1 MELCVALDL
10 PTKEE
15 NLVLVQ
21 KIKEYDVWLKV
32 GLRTYIRDGENFL
45 KAIKAIN
52 PEFKIFLDLK
62 LYDIP
67 NTMAD
72 AAESIMGLG
81 VDMFNVHASAGKR
94 AMSEIMNRLKK
105 YDNRPIVLAVT
116 ALTSFSEDEFKDV
129 YEKDI
134 AMKADQFAKDAMDSG
149 LDGVVCS
156 AYESKSIKDITNNS
170 FMTLT
175 PGIRPFGEDAGD
187 QKRVADITFAKE
199 QMVDFIVVG
208 RPIYQAKNPN
218 KILEK
223 ILRKIFYIYIINTTI
238 QYRHIDT
245 LGMEVRYD

>member
-15 NLVLVQ
+15 NLNLIK
-21 KIKEYDVWLKV
+21 KIQNYNVWLKV
-32 GLRTYIRDGENFL
+32 GLRTYIRDGEDFL
-45 KAIKAIN
+45 LAIKKIN
-52 PEFKIFLDLK
+52 PDFKIFLDLK

-94 AMSEIMNRLKK
+94 AMKEVMRRLDTFDK
-105 YDNRPIVLAVT
+105 RPIVLAVT
-116 ALTSFSEDEFKDV
+116 ALTSFSEEEFQDV

-134 AMKADQFAKDAMDSG
+134 ALKADKFAKDAMESG

-156 AYESKSIKDITNNS
+156 AYESASIKNIS
-170 FMTLT
+170 SQKFMTLT

-187 QKRVADITFAKE
+187 QKRVADIAFAKNAY
-199 QMVDFIVVG
+199 VDFIVVG
-208 RPIYQAKNPN
+208 RPIYKSENPEEVVK
-218 KILEK
+218 KILER
-223 ILRKIFYIYIINTTI
+223 I
-238 QYRHIDT
+238 
-245 LGMEVRYD
+245 

>member
-10 PTKEE
+10 STKEE
-15 NLVLVQ
+15 NLALIE

-32 GLRTYIRDGENFL
+32 GLRTYIRDGEAFL
-45 KAIKAIN
+45 QAIKQIN
-52 PEFKIFLDLK
+52 PDFKIFLDLK

-94 AMSEIMNRLKK
+94 AMSTVMQRLKK
-105 YDNRPIVLAVT
+105 YEKRPVVLAVT
-116 ALTSFSEDEFKDV
+116 ALTSFSDDEFRAV
-129 YEKDI
+129 YEADI
-134 AMKADQFAKDAMDSG
+134 ATKANQFAKDAMQSG

-156 AYESKSIKDITNNS
+156 AYESKAIKELTCKD

-187 QKRVADITFAKE
+187 QKRVADVAYAKE
-199 QMVDFIVVG
+199 ALVDFIVVG
-208 RPIYQAKNPN
+208 RPIYQSENPAEVVA
-218 KILEK
+218 KILAQ
-223 ILRKIFYIYIINTTI
+223 I
-238 QYRHIDT
+238 
-245 LGMEVRYD
+245 

>member
-15 NLVLVQ
+15 NLDLIN
-21 KIKEYDVWLKV
+21 KIKDYDVWLKV
-32 GLRTYIRDGENFL
+32 GLRSYIRDGEGFL
-45 KAIKAIN
+45 LAIKKIN
-52 PEFKIFLDLK
+52 PDFKIFLDLK

-94 AMSEIMNRLKK
+94 AMSEVMSRLSS
-105 YDNRPIVLAVT
+105 YDKRPIVLAVT
-116 ALTSFSEDEFKDV
+116 ALTSFSEDEFTAV

-134 AMKADQFAKDAMDSG
+134 ASKADQFAKDAMESG

-156 AYESKSIKDITNNS
+156 AFESASIKNITS
-170 FMTLT
+170 KYFMTLT

-187 QKRVADITFAKE
+187 QQRVADVAYAKGAL
-199 QMVDFIVVG
+199 VDFIVVG
-208 RPIYQAKNPN
+208 RPIYKAENPSEVVK
-218 KILEK
+218 KILEQ
-223 ILRKIFYIYIINTTI
+223 I
-238 QYRHIDT
+238 
-245 LGMEVRYD
+245 